1 MTDVALLHVMKFLH
15 ESRESCWKKSVVAT
29 VAGGSMGVGLGVF
42 LGTFEG
48 AHGEL
53 IGKNMREQVRNTT
66 AAQLLYKCFID
77 KCCDCINTVT
87 TWLCSS
93 TTASASRS
101 SPATRAASTSPRSHS
116 AQCLITNAIAT
127 QSLTLYRI
135 VV

>member
-1 MTDVALLHVMKFLH
+1 MAISLATNKLEETTSTMEEPPMTDVALLHVMKFLH

-66 AAQLLYKCFID
+66 SFFIPAAILVLLRLQR
-77 KCCDCINTVT
+77 T
-87 TWLCSS
+87 
-93 TTASASRS
+93 
-101 SPATRAASTSPRSHS
+101 
-116 AQCLITNAIAT
+116 
-127 QSLTLYRI
+127 
-135 VV
+135 